1 MPLTVILADYLSGV
15 ISACEAH
22 KRSKMQAIE
31 DLIRAVQVEPPRR
44 ALEQQPNV

>member
-15 ISACEAH
+15 ISAREAL

-31 DLIRAVQVEPPRR
+31 DLIRAVQAEPPRR
-44 ALEQQPNV
+44 AMEQQPHL

>member
-15 ISACEAH
+15 ISAREAL

-31 DLIRAVQVEPPRR
+31 DLVRAVQAEPPRR
-44 ALEQQPNV
+44 TLEQQSRA